1 MDMARKFGP
10 SQVCPI
16 LGQLIQM
23 LYGFSSSVSG
33 EKGIAK
39 PLISSYVIVV
49 LSDMMI
55 TASDMITMITD
66 VITELSDVLIDNS
79 AVK

>member
-1 MDMARKFGP
+1 M
-10 SQVCPI
+10 
-16 LGQLIQM
+16 QM

-55 TASDMITMITD
+55 TASDMITD
-66 VITELSDVLIDNS
+66 VITELSDVRIDNS